1 MSPCDRSSRIHA
13 TVRLGPQKY
22 LQRIFNMLS
31 NCKQK
36 STAVAYVPNDIHLF
50 DHRLPTPNTSSQSN
64 TSNTLSDGFKHSEA
78 SSITLKHVRKVHS

>member
-22 LQRIFNMLS
+22 LQRIFNMLF

-36 STAVAYVPNDIHLF
+36 LTAVAYVPNDIHLLN
-50 DHRLPTPNTSSQSN
+50 HRLPTPNTTSSQSN
-64 TSNTLSDGFKHSEA
+64 TSNTYYIAFLDLGKT
-78 SSITLKHVRKVHS
+78 I